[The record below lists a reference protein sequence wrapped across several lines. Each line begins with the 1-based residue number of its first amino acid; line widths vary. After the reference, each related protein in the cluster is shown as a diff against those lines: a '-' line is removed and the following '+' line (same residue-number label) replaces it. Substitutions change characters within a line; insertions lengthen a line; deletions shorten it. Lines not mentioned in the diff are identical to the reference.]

1 MKQHK
6 LRAGDM
12 ALIGMFAALMAV
24 GANITSLAPFLQVVS
39 IPLSMQPFFCL
50 LAALLLGSKRAA
62 IAMIVYALVGLVGAP
77 VFAQFSAGFAPFAG
91 KSGGFIISYI
101 PRAFAAGWF
110 LERNIQPSKIRFL
123 IASLIGT
130 AIMYLIGT
138 TYMYLALKLW
148 IHTPVSY
155 GTAWGFMIWFM
166 VKDTALAVILSFIAP
181 AIYRSIHKAM
191 ALTEITYRPWDGFFI
206 ITRKGSPVK
215 GSLFPIK
222 QALQSSQ
229 R

>member
-1 MKQHK
+1 MACSCTYGCRGQHYISSTLFTSSRHSAFDATVFLS
-6 LRAGDM
+6 LRR
-12 ALIGMFAALMAV
+12 FASWRQ
-24 GANITSLAPFLQVVS
+24 T
-39 IPLSMQPFFCL
+39 
-50 LAALLLGSKRAA
+50 AA
-62 IAMIVYALVGLVGAP
+62 IAMIVYALVGLAGAP

-101 PRAFAAGWF
+101 PAAFAAGWF

-181 AIYRSIHKAM
+181 AIYRSIHKA
-191 ALTEITYRPWDGFFI
+191 TGFNRNHI
-206 ITRKGSPVK
+206 
-215 GSLFPIK
+215 
-222 QALQSSQ
+222 SSM
-229 R
+229 

>member
-24 GANITSLAPFLQVVS
+24 GANITSVAPFLQVAG

-62 IAMIVYALVGLVGAP
+62 IAMLVYALVGLAGAP

-101 PRAFAAGWF
+101 PAAFAAGW
-110 LERNIQPSKIRFL
+110 LVERKIQPSKIRFL
-123 IASLIGT
+123 IASLTGT
-130 AIMYLIGT
+130 AIMYIIGT

-148 IHTPVSY
+148 IHTPMSY
-155 GTAWGFMIWFM
+155 STVWGFMTWFM
-166 VKDTALAVILSFIAP
+166 VKDTVLAVLLTFIAP
-181 AIYRSIHKAM
+181 AIYRSIHKA
-191 ALTEITYRPWDGFFI
+191 TGFNRHQI
-206 ITRKGSPVK
+206 
-215 GSLFPIK
+215 
-222 QALQSSQ
+222 SST
-229 R
+229 